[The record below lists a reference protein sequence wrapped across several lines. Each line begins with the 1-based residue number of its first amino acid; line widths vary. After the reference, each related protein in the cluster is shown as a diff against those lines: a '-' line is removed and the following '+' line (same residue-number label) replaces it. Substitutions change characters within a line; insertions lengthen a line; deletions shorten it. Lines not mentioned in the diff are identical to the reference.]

1 MAFTILS
8 QLGPQILQQSIFLR
22 CVTAT
27 AACIL
32 HPLSIHH
39 RRLGAF
45 INNIKMPHKIL
56 QQSII
61 LVKTRAIQNQD
72 FHLNKRLAATAIF
85 CNIFCSSN
93 VFRSFSL
100 RTSKKF
106 PVDLQKWPKKSSI
119 LNLWTSNV
127 RDYQLNYSIFK
138 ITTNKVEILNNK
150 KLIF

>member
-45 INNIKMPHKIL
+45 INNIKIPHKIL

-61 LVKTRAIQNQD
+61 LVKIRAIQNWD
-72 FHLNKRLAATAIF
+72 FHLYKRLAATAIF
-85 CNIFCSSN
+85 CNIFCSPN

-100 RTSKKF
+100 PLEHS
-106 PVDLQKWPKKSSI
+106 LQIYKNGPKEFSI
-119 LNLWTSNV
+119 LYLWTGNV
-127 RDYQLNYSIFK
+127 RGYQLNYSIFT
-138 ITTNKVEILNNK
+138 ITTKKVEILDNK